1 MKRLV
6 DWDWMA
12 ANASLQRA
20 LALDPGNPAVLYDA
34 STLAGSLGHF
44 EEALELVR
52 RSITLDPLNAAL
64 TLLRYHVLRLCLRK
78 VVSMATPSPTTI
90 PKPIGNILGPLDL
103 VSRLAQ
109 GDSEDPTRDRVKSSG
124 GMPSDASQPIQFA
137 GSVLDAQRHV
147 CAFFHN
153 PDEEYRVLL
162 PFIKDGF
169 ARGEKAFH
177 IVDPK
182 LRSEHRLRLASA
194 GIDVETAETSGQ
206 FELRNWADAYLR
218 DGHFDQD
225 RMLALIEE
233 VLDGGRQ
240 QGFARTRLVAHM
252 EWALEDRPGVD
263 DLVEY
268 ETRLNYVLPRYKDP
282 VI

>member
-1 MKRLV
+1 M
-6 DWDWMA
+6 
-12 ANASLQRA
+12 
-20 LALDPGNPAVLYDA
+20 
-34 STLAGSLGHF
+34 
-44 EEALELVR
+44 
-52 RSITLDPLNAAL
+52 
-64 TLLRYHVLRLCLRK
+64 
-78 VVSMATPSPTTI
+78 
-90 PKPIGNILGPLDL
+90 
-103 VSRLAQ
+103 
-109 GDSEDPTRDRVKSSG
+109 DPTYDRVKSRRG
-124 GMPSDASQPIQFA
+124 TPLEASQPIRFA

-169 ARGEKAFH
+169 ERGEKAFH

-194 GIDVETAETSGQ
+194 GIDVDTAETRGQ

-218 DGHFDQD
+218 DGHFDRD
-225 RMLALIEE
+225 RMLALIQE
-233 VLDGGRQ
+233 VLDGGKQ

>member
-1 MKRLV
+1 LDKPQQLARIQRG
-6 DWDWMA
+6 A
-12 ANASLQRA
+12 A
-20 LALDPGNPAVLYDA
+20 
-34 STLAGSLGHF
+34 
-44 EEALELVR
+44 VR
-52 RSITLDPLNAAL
+52 RLS
-64 TLLRYHVLRLCLRK
+64 K
-78 VVSMATPSPTTI
+78 
-90 PKPIGNILGPLDL
+90 
-103 VSRLAQ
+103 
-109 GDSEDPTRDRVKSSG
+109 EDPMDPTYDRVKSRG
-124 GMPSDASQPIQFA
+124 GTPGEASQPIRFA

-169 ARGEKAFH
+169 ERGEKAFH

-182 LRSEHRLRLASA
+182 LRAEHRQRLASA
-194 GIDVETAETSGQ
+194 GIDVATGETSGQ
-206 FELRNWADAYLR
+206 FELCNWADAYLR

-233 VLDGGRQ
+233 VLDGGKQ